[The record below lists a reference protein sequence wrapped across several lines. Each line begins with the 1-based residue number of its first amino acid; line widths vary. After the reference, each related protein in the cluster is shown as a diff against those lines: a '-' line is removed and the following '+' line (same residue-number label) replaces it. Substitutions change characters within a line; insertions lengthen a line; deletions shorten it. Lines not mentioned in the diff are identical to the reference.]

1 MQGQPLLTVENI
13 SYNYPDH
20 TRAMEEVSLTIQRG
34 EFFFVLGANGS
45 GKTTLLKIING
56 LLKPSSGQV
65 LFEGKALS
73 SLDRNLL
80 FSRICTVFQDPNDQ
94 LFTPTVEQDISYG
107 PCNQGL
113 SEAEVRRR
121 VRQALELVDM
131 APLAQKPIHA
141 LSYGQKKR
149 ICLAGVLAMQPEVII
164 LDEPTSGLDPMGVS
178 AMMKLVKK
186 LNQEEGITMI
196 MATHMVDLVPLFISR
211 LAILRRGRILRV
223 GTPED
228 IFHDADMVREAK
240 LRLPRIAHL
249 LEILKKEDHLDLEK
263 IPLTI
268 GEARRALVK
277 LMPRRWPEHDDI

>member
-1 MQGQPLLTVENI
+1 MNSQPLLTVENI
-13 SYNYPDH
+13 SYSYPDH
-20 TRAMEEVSLTIQRG
+20 TLALEEVSLTVQRG
-34 EFFFVLGANGS
+34 EFFSVLGANGS
-45 GKTTLLKIING
+45 GKTTLLKILNG
-56 LLKPSSGQV
+56 LLKPSTGKV
-65 LFEGKALS
+65 FLEGEVLS
-73 SLDRNLL
+73 SVDRNLL

-94 LFTPTVEQDISYG
+94 LFAPTVEQDISYG

-113 SEAEVRRR
+113 SEAEVRQR
-121 VRQALELVDM
+121 VKKALELVDM
-131 APLAQKPIHA
+131 VPSAQKSIHA

-178 AMMKLVKK
+178 AIMRLLKK

-196 MATHMVDLVPLFISR
+196 MATHVVDLVPLFINR

-228 IFHDADMVREAK
+228 IFHDTDMVREAK
-240 LRLPRIAHL
+240 LRLPRVAHL

-268 GEARRALVK
+268 GEARRAIVN
-277 LMPRRWPEHDDI
+277 LMSRK

>member
-1 MQGQPLLTVENI
+1 
-13 SYNYPDH
+13 
-20 TRAMEEVSLTIQRG
+20 
-34 EFFFVLGANGS
+34 
-45 GKTTLLKIING
+45 
-56 LLKPSSGQV
+56 
-65 LFEGKALS
+65 
-73 SLDRNLL
+73 
-80 FSRICTVFQDPNDQ
+80 
-94 LFTPTVEQDISYG
+94 
-107 PCNQGL
+107 
-113 SEAEVRRR
+113 

-131 APLAQKPIHA
+131 ASLAQKPIHA

-164 LDEPTSGLDPMGVS
+164 LDEPASSLDPMGVS
-178 AMMKLVKK
+178 AMMKLIKK

-196 MATHMVDLVPLFISR
+196 MATHVVDLVPLFISR

-228 IFHDADMVREAK
+228 IFHDADMVRGAK

-277 LMPRRWPEHDDI
+277 LMSRKWPEHDGI